1 MRASVRSWLAAVVVA
16 IAAIPLHGEAAN
28 SNGSIL
34 LRPALVWTAGEPV
47 HPGWVV
53 LVEGNH
59 ILAVGPE
66 KTVQAPAGAQVIDL
80 PGDTLLPGLMDL
92 HSHLFLHPYNETSW
106 NDQVLKEP
114 VAYRTLRAGEQAKA
128 TLLSGFTA
136 LRDLGTEGADYSDVS
151 LKHAIDDGLIPGPRL
166 FVATRAI
173 VATGAYGP
181 APRSLRPDICCT
193 PQGAQEASGV
203 PEVIRA
209 VREQAGRGA
218 DWIKVYADYRW
229 GPDGS
234 TQPSFS
240 EEELKALVETAHSS
254 GRPVSV
260 HAATAEGMRRAVL
273 AGVDSVE
280 HGYGG
285 TEAVFKLMAARGVAF
300 FPTLTAQ
307 EAVAQYF
314 DHYEPG
320 KSPPTADM
328 QRAAGAFK
336 LAMKLGVTI
345 GCGSDVGVFAHG
357 TNYRELQ
364 WMVRDG
370 MTPVQALTAATA
382 TDAMVLRQDRTLG
395 RIKQAMLA
403 DLIAVTGD
411 PTRDIDAVAHVVFV
425 MKNGMIYRRP

>member
-1 MRASVRSWLAAVVVA
+1 MSAGNSVLAMIAAGVAALLISFPGAAATSAVVLKPARVWTDGE
-16 IAAIPLHGEAAN
+16 PLH
-28 SNGSIL
+28 
-34 LRPALVWTAGEPV
+34 T
-47 HPGWVV
+47 GWVV
-53 LVEGNH
+53 VVEGNH
-59 ILAVGPE
+59 IRAAGPE
-66 KTVQAPAGAQVIDL
+66 KSVTVPAGAQVVEL
-80 PGDTLLPGLMDL
+80 PDTTLLPGLMDA

-114 VAYRTLRAGEQAKA
+114 VAYRTLRAGVQAKA
-128 TLLSGFTA
+128 TLMAGFTT
-136 LRDLGTEGADYSDVS
+136 LRDLGTEGADYSDVA

-193 PQGAQEASGV
+193 PQGAEEASGV
-203 PEVIRA
+203 PDMIR
-209 VREQAGRGA
+209 VTREQAGRGA

-229 GPDGS
+229 GPGGS
-234 TQPSFS
+234 TEPTFS

-254 GRPVSV
+254 GRPVAV
-260 HAATAEGMRRAVL
+260 HSATAEGMKRAVL
-273 AGVDSVE
+273 AGVDTIE

-285 TEAVFKLMAARGVAF
+285 TEEVFKLMAAHHVAF
-300 FPTLTAQ
+300 LPTLTAE

-320 KSPPTADM
+320 KSQPTPDM
-328 QRAAGAFK
+328 QRAAAAFK

-357 TNYRELQ
+357 TNYRELE

-370 MTPVQALTAATA
+370 MTPEQALSAATA
-382 TDAMVLRQDRTLG
+382 VDAKILRQESSLG
-395 RIKQAMLA
+395 RVKQGLLA
-403 DLIAVTGD
+403 DLVAVNGD
-411 PTRDIDAVAHVVFV
+411 PTHDISAVEHVVFV
-425 MKNGMIYRRP
+425 MKNGTIYKRP

>member
-1 MRASVRSWLAAVVVA
+1 MVAAAVAALLVSFPGAAASSAVVLKPA
-16 IAAIPLHGEAAN
+16 RVWTDGEPLH
-28 SNGSIL
+28 
-34 LRPALVWTAGEPV
+34 T
-47 HPGWVV
+47 GWVV
-53 LVEGNH
+53 VVEGNH
-59 ILAVGPE
+59 IRAAGPE
-66 KTVQAPAGAQVIDL
+66 KSVNVPAGAQVVEL
-80 PGDTLLPGLMDL
+80 PDTTLLPGLMDA

-114 VAYRTLRAGEQAKA
+114 VAYRTLRAGVQAKA
-128 TLLSGFTA
+128 TLMAGFTT
-136 LRDLGTEGADYSDVS
+136 LRDLGTEGADYSDVA

-193 PQGAQEASGV
+193 PQGAEEASGV
-203 PEVIRA
+203 PDMIR
-209 VREQAGRGA
+209 VTREQAGRGA

-229 GPDGS
+229 GPGGS
-234 TQPSFS
+234 TEPTFS

-254 GRPVSV
+254 GRPVAV
-260 HAATAEGMRRAVL
+260 HSATAEGMKRAVL
-273 AGVDSVE
+273 AGVDTIE

-285 TEAVFKLMAARGVAF
+285 TEEVFKLMAAHHVAF
-300 FPTLTAQ
+300 LPTLTAE

-320 KSPPTADM
+320 KSQPTPDM
-328 QRAAGAFK
+328 QRAAAAFK

-357 TNYRELQ
+357 TNYRELE

-370 MTPVQALTAATA
+370 MTPEQALSAATA
-382 TDAMVLRQDRTLG
+382 VDAKILRQESSLG
-395 RIKQAMLA
+395 RVKQGLLA
-403 DLIAVTGD
+403 DLIAVNGD
-411 PTRDIDAVAHVVFV
+411 PTHDISAVEHVVFV
-425 MKNGMIYRRP
+425 MKNGTIYKRP